1 MIKLH
6 YIFFVYKSINN
17 QSILKPHTQSN
28 SYEAMGIG
36 GIGAS
41 SQLPV
46 HENTSNTQILK
57 KELDD
62 VKVGQCL
69 QFHK

>member
-1 MIKLH
+1 
-6 YIFFVYKSINN
+6 
-17 QSILKPHTQSN
+17 
-28 SYEAMGIG
+28 MGISV
-36 GIGAS
+36 IGTS
-41 SQLPV
+41 SQL

-57 KELDD
+57 KDLED

>member
-1 MIKLH
+1 
-6 YIFFVYKSINN
+6 
-17 QSILKPHTQSN
+17 
-28 SYEAMGIG
+28 MGIG

-41 SQLPV
+41 SQL

-62 VKVGQCL
+62 VKVGQCF